1 MFFGESKYFFYGITA
16 KTSFWKLSVYVF
28 FGILRRFLKPE
39 PLFSLENSAMDVSSA
54 GGTIFGCIGVLSW
67 FFGDEAPWCI
77 ITGSLD
83 VRIVGT

>member
-1 MFFGESKYFFYGITA
+1 MFFWDIKKVLKTWAFIFY
-16 KTSFWKLSVYVF
+16 V
-28 FGILRRFLKPE
+28 
-39 PLFSLENSAMDVSSA
+39 LEDSAMDVSSA